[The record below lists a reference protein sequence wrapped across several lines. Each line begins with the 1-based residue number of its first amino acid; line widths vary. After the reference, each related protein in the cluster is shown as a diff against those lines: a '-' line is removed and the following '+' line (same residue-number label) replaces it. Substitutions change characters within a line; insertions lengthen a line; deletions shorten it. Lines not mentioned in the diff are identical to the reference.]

1 MRYLFFDI
9 ECSNGRDICTF
20 GYTITDEQFK
30 VLEKEDIIINPESN
44 FTIPTTEKRKDIR
57 LAYSREEFAKAPN
70 YPKVYEKIASI
81 INHPDQKIFGHAVS
95 SDIKFLKTANA
106 RYDLPQFKFD
116 AYDTQRAFA
125 QCGIGGGSC
134 SLSGVARSLGYDLS
148 KVQLHKSC
156 DDAYL
161 TMLCAKGI
169 CEKLNKS
176 PEEVFNPTRKGY
188 ICNSKKIPTVMEENA
203 RKAMAVREEEE
214 GLAF

>member
-9 ECSNGRDICTF
+9 ECSNGKDICTF
-20 GYTITDEQFK
+20 GYTITDEKFE

-44 FTIPTTEKRKDIR
+44 FTIPTTEKRKDIK
-57 LAYSREEFAKAPN
+57 LAYSKEQFKNAPK
-70 YPKVYEKIASI
+70 YPQVYEKIASI
-81 INHPDQKIFGHAVS
+81 INYPDQKIFGHAVS

-116 AYDTQRAFA
+116 AYDTQKAFA

-134 SLSGVARSLGYDLS
+134 ALSGIAKSLGYDIS
-148 KVQLHKSC
+148 KLELHKSC

-169 CEKLNKS
+169 CEKLHKT
-176 PEEVFNPTRKGY
+176 PEQVFNPKAKG
-188 ICNSKKIPTVMEENA
+188 IMCNSKKIPIIEDENS
-203 RKAMAVREEEE
+203 MA
-214 GLAF
+214 F

>member
-9 ECSNGRDICTF
+9 ECADGRNICTF
-20 GYTITDEQFK
+20 GYTITDENFN
-30 VLEKEDIIINPESN
+30 VVEKKDIVINPECR
-44 FTIPTTEKRKDIR
+44 FTIPTTEKRMDIK
-57 LAYSREEFAKAPN
+57 LAYSREEFMKAPK
-70 YPKVYEKIASI
+70 YPEVYKEIAGI
-81 INHPDQKIFGHAVS
+81 MNHPDQKIFGHAVS

-134 SLSGVARSLGYDLS
+134 SLSGVAKSLGYDIS
-148 KVQLHKSC
+148 KMHLHKSC
-156 DDAYL
+156 DDAEL

-169 CEKLNKS
+169 CEKLGKS

-188 ICNSKKIPTVMEENA
+188 ICNSKKIPTMQMEE
-203 RKAMAVREEEE
+203 E
-214 GLAF
+214 LAF